1 MLTHDSMQL
10 QALTCSDSLYLSTY
24 SSVSES
30 LRGSKYFTGLP
41 KLPVSSLEL
50 DGDVTNLPVIYEDI
64 YGDYCDEVS
73 NASARRHS
81 FGK

>member
-1 MLTHDSMQL
+1 MQL

-64 YGDYCDEVS
+64 YGGDCDEDITLT
-73 NASARRHS
+73 NASKLYKL
-81 FGK
+81 GLCIV

>member
-1 MLTHDSMQL
+1 MQL

-30 LRGSKYFTGLP
+30 LRGSKYFTSLP

-64 YGDYCDEVS
+64 YGDEDVGVS
-73 NASARRHS
+73 NASSARRHS
-81 FGK
+81 IGK